1 MGCIDTIDGLC
12 QLNQVENYV
21 VMDKNLPFLLID
33 LLKVKEDE
41 RLITKTIRLLTNMTI
56 N

>member
-1 MGCIDTIDGLC
+1 MSCIDTIDGLC
-12 QLNQVENYV
+12 QSQQIENYV
-21 VMDKNLPFLLID
+21 VMDKKLLLQLID

-41 RLITKTIRLLTNMTI
+41 KLITKSIRLITNMTL